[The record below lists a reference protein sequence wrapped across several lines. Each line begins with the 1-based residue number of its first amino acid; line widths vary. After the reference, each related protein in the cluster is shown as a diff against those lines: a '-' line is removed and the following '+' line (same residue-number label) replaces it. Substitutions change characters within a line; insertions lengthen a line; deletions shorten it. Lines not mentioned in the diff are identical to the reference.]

1 MKLREYR
8 AQRPMRTFYETIQ
21 FYHSSFG
28 NIHLVSLQ
36 IEPKVLGGV
45 EYQPCNF
52 ELAESQQSKTPIID
66 ASVKFSRVAQDFKQH
81 LKLWRSNTR
90 MKPIIATFRLFDSAD
105 KDNPI
110 SEWSLYVK
118 DCSLDAESVTVTLS
132 MNNPL
137 NKNVGRIYTMEEFT
151 GLETV

>member
-8 AQRPMRTFYETIQ
+8 SQRPMRTFYETIQ
-21 FYHSSFG
+21 FYHPSFG

-36 IEPKVLGGV
+36 IEPKVLGGA

-66 ASVKFSRVAQDFKQH
+66 ASVKFSRVAQDFKQQ
-81 LKLWRSNTR
+81 LKLWRSSAR
-90 MKPIIATFRLFDSAD
+90 MTPIVATFRLFDSAD

-118 DCSLDAESVTVTLS
+118 DCSLDSESVTITLS

-137 NKNVGRIYTMEEFT
+137 NKNITKIYTMEEFP

>member
-8 AQRPMRTFYETIQ
+8 AQRPMRVIYETIQ
-21 FYHSSFG
+21 FSHPSFDDVFF
-28 NIHLVSLQ
+28 VSLQ
-36 IEPKVLGGV
+36 ETPKVLGGMTFL
-45 EYQPCNF
+45 PCNF

-66 ASVKFSRVAQDFKQH
+66 ASVKFSRMAQDFKQQ
-81 LKLWRSNTR
+81 LKLWRSYVR
-90 MKPIIATFRLFDSAD
+90 MTPIVATFRLFDSAD

-137 NKNVGRIYTMEEFT
+137 NKNVGQIYTMEEFT

>member
-21 FYHSSFG
+21 FYHPSFG

-66 ASVKFSRVAQDFKQH
+66 ASVKFSRVAQDFKQQ
-81 LKLWRSNTR
+81 LKMWRSYMR
-90 MKPIIATFRLFDSAD
+90 MAPIVATPRLFDSAD
-105 KDNPI
+105 TDNPI

-137 NKNVGRIYTMEEFT
+137 NKNVGQIYTMEEFT